1 MQSVAV
7 RLVVDREN
15 EIRAFVPQEYWSIDA
30 KFTAPPSRKVFAAK
44 LVKVDGKRV
53 DKTEIPDKA
62 TADALLERL
71 QNASY
76 SVQNSEKAC
85 HQRGTPHRRLS
96 RLPSS
101 RTLPTGWAFSPSVP

>member
-53 DKTEIPDKA
+53 DKTEI
-62 TADALLERL
+62 
-71 QNASY
+71 
-76 SVQNSEKAC
+76 
-85 HQRGTPHRRLS
+85 
-96 RLPSS
+96 
-101 RTLPTGWAFSPSVP
+101 RTKPPQMLCWNGCKMPAILCRT